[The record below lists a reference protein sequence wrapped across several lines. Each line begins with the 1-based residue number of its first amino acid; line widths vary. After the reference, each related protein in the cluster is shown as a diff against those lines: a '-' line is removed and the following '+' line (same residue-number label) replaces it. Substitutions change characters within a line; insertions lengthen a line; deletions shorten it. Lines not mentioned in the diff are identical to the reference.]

1 MPETKPKPRVDEPE
15 STLTEQLAL
24 LLDELDE
31 LAAGALDDDELATK
45 LLEDE
50 ELDEDVCAELLEL
63 GLDEDEDDFAA
74 LLEEKLEEELE
85 LQVTPLTKLMVLLA
99 SLLVA

>member
-1 MPETKPKPRVDEPE
+1 MPETNPKPRVDEPE

-31 LAAGALDDDELATK
+31 LDAGALDDDELATK

-63 GLDEDEDDFAA
+63 DLDDDDFAT
-74 LLEEKLEEELE
+74 LLDEELE